1 MHPVMILTIGVVGAA
16 ALVRWCVREVVRVNS
31 DLDAVRAQASSVE
44 PLDRRQLPTLKRD
57 PRTGEY
63 RPG

>member
-1 MHPVMILTIGVVGAA
+1 
-16 ALVRWCVREVVRVNS
+16 VREVVRVNS
-31 DLDAVRAQASSVE
+31 DLDTVRAQASVE
-44 PLDRRQLPTLKRD
+44 PFDRNQLPTLKRD

>member
-1 MHPVMILTIGVVGAA
+1 MHPVMVVSLGMVGAV
-16 ALVRWCVREVVRVNS
+16 ALMRWCVREVLRVNN
-31 DLDAVRAQASSVE
+31 DLETVRAQASVE
-44 PLDRRQLPTLKRD
+44 PIDRRKLPTLRRD

>member
-1 MHPVMILTIGVVGAA
+1 MHPVMILTLGLVGAA
-16 ALVRWCVREVVRVNS
+16 ALARWCVREVVRANS
-31 DLDAVRAQASSVE
+31 DLDTVRAQTSAE
-44 PLDRRQLPTLKRD
+44 PFDRRQLPTLRRD

>member
-1 MHPVMILTIGVVGAA
+1 MHPAMVVTLGMVGAA
-16 ALVRWCVREVVRVNS
+16 ALLRWCVREVVRVNS
-31 DLDAVRAQASSVE
+31 HLDTVRAQAAAE
-44 PLDRRQLPTLKRD
+44 PFDRKSLPTLRRD

>member
-31 DLDAVRAQASSVE
+31 DLDTVRAQASVE
-44 PLDRRQLPTLKRD
+44 PFDRKQLPTLRRD